1 MSRLTLDHADRA
13 VKKFARSIR
22 VGQDGIE
29 VELEGQILF
38 KIVPPQQLGRPE
50 IDAFLR
56 RGKEL
61 VRRARQRNAAI
72 PAASINRLVSSAVRE
87 VRKRPK

>member
-1 MSRLTLDHADRA
+1 MSRLTLDRADRA
-13 VKKFARSIR
+13 VKKFARSIK
-22 VGQDGIE
+22 VGHDGIE

-38 KIVPPQQLGRPE
+38 KIVPPAQLRRPE

-61 VRRARQRNAAI
+61 VRRARQRNASI
-72 PAASINRLVSSAVRE
+72 PAASIDRLVSGAVRE
-87 VRKRPK
+87 VRKRSR